1 MKEDQG
7 AYSSFQESEAD
18 SIELYEVTSSSYDE
32 LYREEQ
38 YGKYEYAES
47 SGLTIGGTVIDVG
60 CGTGLLLEYLLSRG
74 APLEK
79 YICIEPSSE
88 MISRIFEKAIDY
100 RVLAVRAL
108 AQANPVRDGVASI
121 TTLITVWDN
130 IASSNRWRALMESL
144 RVTKT
149 GAPVILSFIKHRFNE
164 TLAEVTRMAQRIG
177 LRIEFIGCESHD
189 CIIALRHRSYRE

>member
-1 MKEDQG
+1 MKEDQEV
-7 AYSSFQESEAD
+7 YSSFQGSEAD
-18 SIELYEVTSSSYDE
+18 SIELYEATSSSYDE

-38 YGKYEYAES
+38 YGKYKYVES
-47 SGLTIGGTVIDVG
+47 SGITISGTVVDVG

-74 APLEK
+74 ALLEK

-88 MISRIFEKAIDY
+88 MISRVFEKAVDY
-100 RVLAVRAL
+100 RVLAIRAL
-108 AQANPVRDGVASI
+108 AQANPIRDGVASI

-130 IASSNRWRALMESL
+130 IVSSDRLRALMESL

-149 GAPVILSFIKHRFNE
+149 GAPVVLSFIKHRFKE
-164 TLAEVTRMAQRIG
+164 ALAEVTGIAQSTG

-189 CIIALRHRSYRE
+189 CIIIALRN